1 MRAFACAVSLLG
13 CVLIGTL
20 GAGGP
25 AAGRPLRG
33 AGHCLLFPRENPWN
47 QRVDRLPVAGDS
59 ERIVRSIGAER
70 PVHADFGSG
79 RYLGAPIGIP
89 YTTVSRRQHKVRV
102 SFQYADESDRGPYP
116 IPRGASIEGGRQ
128 SSGDRHV
135 IVVDRD
141 RCRLYELYA
150 AYPVSGGRSWRAGS
164 GAIWNLRSNA
174 LRPRGWTS
182 ADAAGLPILP
192 GLARHEELR
201 RGGIDHALRFTA
213 PSTRRAFL
221 YPARHF
227 ASDSTDP
234 ALPAMG
240 QRLRLRAGFAVSSFP
255 RQARAV
261 LRALKRYGMV
271 LADNGAPWFIGGA
284 PSRGWDNDDLHS
296 LGRVK
301 GSDFEVVD
309 TSALPRPRS
318 R

>member
-1 MRAFACAVSLLG
+1 MRALACAVSLFG
-13 CVLIGTL
+13 CVLIGAL
-20 GAGGP
+20 GAGDP

-33 AGHCLLFPRENPWN
+33 AGHCPLFPRDNPWN

-59 ERIVRSIGAER
+59 ERIVGSIGAER

-89 YTTVSRRQHKVRV
+89 YTTVSRRQRKVRV

-116 IPRGASIEGGRQ
+116 IPRAAPIEGGRQ

-150 AYPVSGGRSWRAGS
+150 AYPVNGGRGWRAGS
-164 GAIWNLRSNA
+164 GAIWDLRSNA

-201 RGGIDHALRFTA
+201 RDGINHALRFTA

-240 QRLRLRAGFAVSSFP
+240 QRLRLRAGFDVSSFP

-296 LGRVK
+296 LGRVN

-309 TSALPRPRS
+309 TSSLPRPRS